1 MNGLMQGNTNLA
13 ATQPEGARQLITNL
27 QARLQAVMPRFQ
39 ELLNT
44 PGAAEIR
51 AELTRGLMERSLAR
65 AIKLVFNQDQPS
77 AQLQTSERRQQEGL
91 TAGVGRGPRG
101 GLIAGVGRRQQGGL
115 TAGSVPMV
123 QRL

>member
-1 MNGLMQGNTNLA
+1 
-13 ATQPEGARQLITNL
+13 
-27 QARLQAVMPRFQ
+27 MPRFQ
-39 ELLNT
+39 ELLNM
-44 PGAAEIR
+44 PGAGEIR

-77 AQLQTSERRQQEGL
+77 AQSQSLGRRQQGGL
-91 TAGVGRGPRG
+91 PSEVGRGQQG

-115 TAGSVPMV
+115 TAGSVPTV

>member
-1 MNGLMQGNTNLA
+1 MQGNTNLT

-39 ELLNT
+39 ELLNM

-51 AELTRGLMERSLAR
+51 AELTRGLVERSLAR

-77 AQLQTSERRQQEGL
+77 AQMQTP
-91 TAGVGRGPRG
+91 GR
-101 GLIAGVGRRQQGGL
+101 IQQGGL
-115 TAGSVPMV
+115 TADVGRRQQAGLRAGSVTTV